1 MRDDRRLECNDRTT
15 RVQHVGHARVHP
27 DGVRSRVAGHD
38 RYATG
43 VDRHRPSVAKIHS
56 MTTVEYSPPRQRLS
70 WTRRVV
76 GAVVCLTGLIA
87 LVLFALDRV
96 TRDSVFLRSHFE
108 NYLTG
113 LGTII
118 VIGVVALIVLTPV
131 RNSAIQGRRMMVRFL
146 LLALA
151 ALLFVGAGLTHG
163 FDFFVYQPTIVASS
177 PDGSRHVALVKIGT
191 YKELQVFSGSGLG
204 ARITGSLGAPCEF
217 F

>member
-1 MRDDRRLECNDRTT
+1 
-15 RVQHVGHARVHP
+15 
-27 DGVRSRVAGHD
+27 
-38 RYATG
+38 
-43 VDRHRPSVAKIHS
+43 

-70 WTRRVV
+70 WTRRVI

-113 LGTII
+113 LGGII
-118 VIGVVALIVLTPV
+118 VLGVVALIVLTPV
-131 RNSAIQGRRMMVRFL
+131 RNSAAQNRRMMTRFL

-163 FDFFVYQPTIVASS
+163 FDFFIYQPTIIASS
-177 PDGSRHVALVKIGT
+177 PDGSRHVASVNIGT
-191 YKELQVFSGSGLG
+191 YRELQVFTGSGLG
-204 ARITGSLGAPCEF
+204 TKIAGNLGAPCELYSVKF
-217 F
+217 SGNSDILVSTAQGDYDFKLTPDGRPIGALTQQCAGSFQTAPAAPRSAVG